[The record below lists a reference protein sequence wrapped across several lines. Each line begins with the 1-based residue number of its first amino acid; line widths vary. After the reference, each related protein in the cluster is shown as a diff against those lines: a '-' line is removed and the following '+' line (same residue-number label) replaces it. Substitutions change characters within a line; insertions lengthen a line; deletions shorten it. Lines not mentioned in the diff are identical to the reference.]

1 MAPTNETQ
9 RPQALPTL
17 PSYLYILIPVFVLI
31 SIAFIKR
38 RKKSRFPPSGNTKHK
53 VFAPKFSE
61 KPITTD
67 EENANSIAQC
77 ATRKTLP
84 GRQAQQP
91 ESNVCISGDPSKM
104 KSPEENA
111 TRSATLL
118 DAQAQHW
125 HQLPNHQPMLLA
137 QQSPIP
143 PELPRRNS
151 GDSPGPLQMLPP
163 TPHWQPEET
172 ACLADNMSKA
182 HPHPHPHPHPLGSP
196 VMHKQPVDFPQV
208 QSEAVQFYPRAGPD
222 KRQAWRRRILEC
234 N

>member
-1 MAPTNETQ
+1 MAPTNGTQ
-9 RPQALPTL
+9 RHLALPTL
-17 PSYLYILIPVFVLI
+17 PSYLYILIPVSVLI

-38 RKKSRFPPSGNTKHK
+38 RKKSRYPPSGNTNHK
-53 VFAPKFSE
+53 VFAPNFCE

-67 EENANSIAQC
+67 EVNANSIAQC

-84 GRQAQQP
+84 EPQAQQP
-91 ESNVCISGDPSKM
+91 ESNVCISGDPCKM
-104 KSPEENA
+104 QSPEKSA
-111 TRSATLL
+111 TRSATPL
-118 DAQAQHW
+118 DIQAQPW
-125 HQLPNHQPMLLA
+125 HQLSNHRPMLLA
-137 QQSPIP
+137 QPSPFP

-163 TPHWQPEET
+163 APHWQPEET
-172 ACLADNMSKA
+172 ACLADNMSTA
-182 HPHPHPHPHPLGSP
+182 HPHPHPHPLGSP

-208 QSEAVQFYPRAGPD
+208 QREAVQFFPRAGPD